1 MARKHLKLKTS
12 VKVTFMCLVMLSLL
26 TMTILLTFSLKKTKQ
41 SDSIT
46 YNNTGSLTPSICLVT
61 NEFLPSTCSTEQKSY
76 VTSLIDKMTVNFKLN
91 LNASDTL
98 TSSSYNYKIEANVK
112 ANEKGDSAKVVYNNI
127 EVLDSGTLTK
137 DSGQG
142 FNVNKDFNV
151 DFKKYNDIITS
162 FKKNYV
168 LALDSN
174 LIITATI
181 SEAAIYDKV
190 NIPYKSEK
198 TISLVVPLSEQTV
211 NIDYANSKF
220 KEDITNNSDVKSSEY
235 TSVLKKL
242 NILYRADIIFVLF
255 MIYFAFRLMPK
266 QSAYTKKVRKI
277 LKEYDQ
283 AIAITKNFPILKDF
297 KVIQISSFEELI
309 DVKDNLGKPILFF
322 ENRYHNC
329 ARFLI
334 LNDNEAYIFT
344 IRAFENDD

>member
-1 MARKHLKLKTS
+1 MVRKHLKLKTS
-12 VKVTFMCLVMLSLL
+12 VKVTFMCLGMLSLL

-190 NIPYKSEK
+190 NIP
-198 TISLVVPLSEQTV
+198 
-211 NIDYANSKF
+211 
-220 KEDITNNSDVKSSEY
+220 NNSDVKSSEY